1 MALAGDEHGP
11 LGGIERDGLDGGYER
26 ARRLGG
32 DPDVDPL
39 GARQVQAPQAVDQQL
54 RIGGE
59 LDLSPVTWL
68 EAVLA
73 DSRAARAQSVHR

>member
-1 MALAGDEHGP
+1 MNTAPSAGSNGTASTADTSAP
-11 LGGIERDGLDGGYER
+11 VDSAVIRTSTR
-26 ARRLGG
+26 SAPARSR
-32 DPDVDPL
+32 P
-39 GARQVQAPQAVDQQL
+39 AQAVDQQL

-73 DSRAARAQSVHR
+73 DLRAARAQSVHR